1 MLYMDASIRTKRQEN
16 KPFWRRK
23 KSKERER
30 QEESR
35 KKERRNPKL

>member
-23 KSKERER
+23 KSKE
-30 QEESR
+30 SY
-35 KKERRNPKL
+35 KGKYNIIW